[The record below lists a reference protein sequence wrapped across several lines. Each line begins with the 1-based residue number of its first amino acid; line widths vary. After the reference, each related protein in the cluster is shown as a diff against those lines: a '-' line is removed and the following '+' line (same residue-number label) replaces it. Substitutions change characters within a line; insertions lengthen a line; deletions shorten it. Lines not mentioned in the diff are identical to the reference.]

1 MAFNWAKLTKGMP
14 ICGVCV
20 CVPIAHFLCLH
31 YMPFYRSACPS
42 ISLTLRKR
50 NQILLE
56 KGEARISRW
65 WLDSYVLLLSTV
77 TVPSAVHSI
86 KSPSGSFS
94 RESNRVDCGQKRCS
108 KLLLAQVGAWHISKA
123 QEKWPKGT
131 ICHWTVCPGVFVWL
145 LTFLQLPLR
154 IMPLV
159 SKCL

>member
-1 MAFNWAKLTKGMP
+1 MASHNLRGHRLTFKTYYWKSIFFHSLFFKEEEKFDIFLHTITRSLMAFNWAKLTKGMP
-14 ICGVCV
+14 IYGVCV
-20 CVPIAHFLCLH
+20 CVCVCVCAHITHFLCLH

-108 KLLLAQVGAWHISKA
+108 KL
-123 QEKWPKGT
+123 
-131 ICHWTVCPGVFVWL
+131 C
-145 LTFLQLPLR
+145 
-154 IMPLV
+154 
-159 SKCL
+159 